1 MIGRTLNREEAVYN
15 KYAEEA
21 VPVTRAGIVVHINEQ
36 SEIIGELIKVV
47 SNFESYLG
55 PILVSHPMRED
66 ADLSNNGDSEVV
78 NSVRI
83 NNRLLVKLIE
93 RINDIQQH
101 TQI

>member
-1 MIGRTLNREEAVYN
+1 MIGRTLGREEAVYN

-21 VPVTRAGIVVHINEQ
+21 VPVSKAGIVAHINEQ

-47 SNFESYLG
+47 NSFENHLG
-55 PILVSHPMRED
+55 PIMVSYPMRED

-78 NSVRI
+78 NIVRI